1 MSIVQFV
8 YIYLIGGVTFLP
20 FLIIGFIYLHPKIDL
35 DVGDELEEPLKA
47 GEIEEEKKSGI
58 KAYKSGWIT
67 VTQDYIESTDDITA
81 NTSSINDSHDNKSA
95 YSTLYKLVKNS
106 EPDVEIERDPDQMNH
121 QTQPNNEQIKT
132 NQKKHRFYGVLKHGN
147 LFLYKNQTLKDVKHV
162 IVLSNE
168 FVTLWPRDVQE
179 GQLFTKR
186 TAICLM
192 KKDWS
197 RTRRLSENFNK
208 DKLTIDDILD
218 PINNLNPPKSS
229 FFIHCDTN
237 IDKED
242 WYFSL
247 IRASKVDEDASKL
260 SSKIYA
266 STLHFETNEMID
278 LIQSLYSSEG
288 QLQTKWFNALIGRI
302 FLSLKRTEV
311 LQNFLT
317 TRITK
322 KLNKIK
328 TPGFLD
334 KFKLGEVDP
343 GNSIPFFTYPDLK
356 EINPNGTLIFT
367 SYVHY
372 HGNLSCNISTKVNL
386 NFGGARFAQT
396 QVDVVLKVTLQK
408 LEGPII
414 FKIKPP
420 PSERLWYS
428 FEIEPL
434 MSIKIEPI
442 ISSRQM
448 TYNIITSA
456 IEKKFKDAIKESL
469 VLPHWDD
476 IVFYDTEGE
485 LFRGG
490 IWDKSTR
497 PHEHHHQK
505 TESTSDS
512 ESLFDPSVKTR
523 TSSFSDLKE
532 TRSEISDS
540 STKLKL
546 TNTLSDLSKKMKKSK
561 STHTVG
567 INGDN
572 WLSDGSLIED
582 TNSQTSNP
590 NLNNAKAQIGKT
602 WKKIGDW
609 YSNTQNHEDKEKDY
623 QKPEM
628 ISNRRRPRVQS
639 NEHRGQIPPSPSNSI
654 PSYEM
659 FSKSTD
665 LGLVSHSRTNS
676 KVDQS
681 PLLDT
686 GSVQDPFKDVKED
699 EEIKEDLE
707 PIKQHVES
715 TNEDDMEPNKE
726 FLEESPFIEGFIPA
740 KSLSASS
747 TSLSNDTE
755 FTPQSIS
762 PQLKSSAF
770 ATEESINAVPVTSN
784 DHIERSNSKL
794 HRKAPPPL

>member
-1 MSIVQFV
+1 MSIAQFI

-20 FLIIGFIYLHPKIDL
+20 ILIISFIYLHPKVDIDEEN
-35 DVGDELEEPLKA
+35 ELEEPLKA

-106 EPDVEIERDPDQMNH
+106 EPEVEVERDQDQNH
-121 QTQPNNEQIKT
+121 QNQANNEQVKT

-168 FVTLWPRDVQE
+168 FVTLWPRDVQD

-197 RTRRLSENFNK
+197 RTRRLSENFSK

-247 IRASKVDEDASKL
+247 IRASKVDEDSSNL
-260 SSKIYA
+260 SSKVYA

-386 NFGGARFAQT
+386 NFGGARFTQT

-476 IVFYDTEGE
+476 IVFYNTEGE

-490 IWDKSTR
+490 IWDKTTR
-497 PHEHHHQK
+497 PNEHHHHK

-512 ESLFDPSVKTR
+512 ESLFDPSIKTR

-532 TRSEISDS
+532 TKSNRSEISET

-546 TNTLSDLSKKMKKSK
+546 TNTLSDISKKLKKTK
-561 STHTVG
+561 SSHTVG

-572 WLSDGSLIED
+572 WLSDGSIIED
-582 TNSQTSNP
+582 TNSQNSNP

-609 YSNTQNHEDKEKDY
+609 YNNHEDKEKDY
-623 QKPEM
+623 HKPEM
-628 ISNRRRPRVQS
+628 ILNRRRPRVQS
-639 NEHRGQIPPSPSNSI
+639 NENRGQIPPSPSNSI

-665 LGLVSHSRTNS
+665 LGIVNHSRTNS
-676 KVDQS
+676 RVES
-681 PLLDT
+681 PEVEQGGT
-686 GSVQDPFKDVKED
+686 FEEVKEGIVF
-699 EEIKEDLE
+699 ESLAAESLATESLAESLAPSFESLTPFESSKLPDLTQDLN
-707 PIKQHVES
+707 PK
-715 TNEDDMEPNKE
+715 
-726 FLEESPFIEGFIPA
+726 
-740 KSLSASS
+740 SS
-747 TSLSNDTE
+747 TSSNDTE

-762 PQLKSSAF
+762 PQLKSPAF

-784 DHIERSNSKL
+784 DHLERSNTKL